1 MNISTF
7 SEVFFNKML
16 SSGVSEHFSMSGD
29 GNGVFF
35 QLTNAITQYYFS
47 EYPLRSEGNK
57 TAQHAS
63 FFIPSSIFI
72 TPWCAKISIRIDS
85 FILLWW
91 KRESNAKNDT
101 WPHPISWSGFCFK
114 CCQKELFS
122 FWFLTHLLCCF
133 SLWCFSKINT
143 IFCF

>member
-7 SEVFFNKML
+7 SEVVFNKCSALGILNTSQCPVML
-16 SSGVSEHFSMSGD
+16 M
-29 GNGVFF
+29 VFF
-35 QLTNAITQYYFS
+35 FS
-47 EYPLRSEGNK
+47 TDKCNY
-57 TAQHAS
+57 TVI
-63 FFIPSSIFI
+63 FFGISLAKQRKQNSPTRILLHSVLDVHN
-72 TPWCAKISIRIDS
+72 TVCAKISKRIDS

-122 FWFLTHLLCCF
+122 SWFLMHLLCCF
-133 SLWCFSKINT
+133 SRSSHHCDVSPI
-143 IFCF
+143 